1 MVYFNSQIAD
11 SIAPYR
17 NVRRVQFGIL
27 SPDEIKRMSVTNP
40 PIEHPELMEGGKP
53 KDRGLMDPRQGP
65 PDRNSKCKTCAGSYI
80 ECPGHFGHIELT
92 KPVYHVAFLAKTLK
106 VLRCVCYYCSKLLI
120 DPSDQKIIDI
130 MKKTKGQYRRRLA
143 YVFDACKGQ
152 KTCKGSENQNQN
164 EVTTKF
170 SGGCG
175 RPQPKYRRSGLDL
188 SIEWKEAPDENQE
201 RKTKLS
207 AERVLSIF
215 KAIPDQVC
223 HLLGMDPRHARPD
236 WMIITVLPVPPMC
249 VRPSVL
255 VFGTARS
262 QDDLTYNLANI
273 LKANKTLREDEQR
286 GAASHIFDE
295 HLQYLQYHCATLIDN
310 DMPGM
315 PQSCHKSGR
324 PLKSIKARLKGKEGR
339 IRGNLMGKR
348 VDFSGRTV
356 ITPDPNLAIDQ
367 VGVPRSIAQNL
378 TIPEIVTPFNI
389 EWLQELIRRN
399 AAKYIIWDTG
409 DRIDLRFHPKPSD
422 LHLQCGYIVE
432 RHMMDDDLVVFNRQ
446 PTLHK
451 MSMMSHRVKV
461 LPWSTFRLNL
471 SVTTPYNADF
481 DGDEM
486 NLHLPQSVESKA
498 ELSQLMM
505 VPRLIIT
512 PQSNRP
518 VMGIVQ
524 DTLTAVRKMTRRDVF
539 IEKCDFMNLLM
550 YLPSWDGHI
559 PQAAILKPKPLWT
572 GKQLFSLILPREVNC
587 VRTHSQH
594 PDEEDSGPNKWISP
608 GDTKVLVE
616 NGRLLSGILCK
627 KTLGTSAGSL
637 LHIAFMECG
646 HHIAGRLYYHI
657 QLVVNNWLM
666 LEGHSIGIADTIADQ
681 QTYDTIRSTIGKAK
695 LEVNKVIERAHRDS
709 LDPSPGNSLRQTF
722 ENMVN
727 GLLNSARDNTG
738 SSAQRS
744 LSDFNQFKAMVVS
757 GAKGSSINISQVI
770 ACVGQQN
777 VEGKRIPFGFK
788 HRTLP
793 HFIKD
798 DYGPEAKGFVENS
811 YLQGLT
817 PVEFYFHAMGGRE
830 GLIDTAVKTAETGY
844 IQRRLIKAMESVMV
858 KYDGTVRNQIE
869 QLIQFTYGEDGLAGE
884 NVEFQSIISLKPSN
898 HLFERLCKFDLSSG
912 EKYLRKFLTDDVIRD
927 LYTNESLQLLDDEW
941 KQLNDDR
948 LNLRQIFPT
957 GDTSKIVL
965 PCNLER
971 LIYNAK
977 KTFSISNRTQSNLSP
992 MQVIQGLQKL
1002 TQRLIIVKG
1011 DDRLSHEAQHNA
1023 TMLMNILLRSSL
1035 SSRQVLEIHRLTD
1048 EAFNWLCG
1056 EIETRFQQA
1065 QVQAGEMIGALA
1077 AQSLG
1082 EPATQMTLNTFHY
1095 AGVSA
1100 KNVTLG
1106 VPRLKEIINVSKK
1119 PKTPSLT
1126 VYLTGQATNDA
1137 EQCKQVLCRL
1147 EHCTLRKVT
1156 ANTAIYYD
1164 PDPQE
1169 TVISED
1175 QEWVNTYYEM
1185 PDQDITNI
1193 SQWLL
1198 RIELDRKRMT
1208 DKTLSMEQI
1217 SEKICQGFG
1226 DCLNVIFNDDNA
1238 EKLVL
1243 RIRTVD
1249 QTKSSMTDESEDT
1262 TRMDDDTFLRCLES
1276 SMLSDLTLQGIE
1288 AISKVYM
1295 VNPKADE
1302 SKKRIQI
1309 SENGEIERIADWM
1322 LETDG
1327 TSLKKV
1333 LSTKDVDSRRTFTND
1348 VVEIFD
1354 VLGIEAV
1361 RKAIEREMNHVI
1373 SFDGSYVNYRH
1384 LALLCDVMTTK
1395 GHLMAITRHGINRQD
1410 VGPIMRCSFEE
1421 TVDVLMEAAAHA
1433 EQDPLKGVSE
1443 NILLGQLAKI
1453 GTGSF
1458 DLLLD
1463 VEKCSSAM
1471 ELPMN
1476 FAQDTMNDMMLG
1488 PARKEFDERN
1498 RPGIATPWI
1507 NSLSTT
1513 PSHWPSTPAQMTPM
1527 IHGGFSPSANSDT
1540 IGFSPAYSPA
1550 YPSSPGNMSPSPYT
1564 NVPSPLSPS
1573 NYPPQSPGNY
1583 DVRSPNY
1590 SPNSPTYSPTS
1601 PRYSS
1606 NDIYG
1611 HKSSHYSP
1619 TSPSYS
1625 PVTSPTYS
1633 ATGGK
1638 QGSTSPFYSPTSPS
1652 YSPTSPSYSP
1662 NRSYSPTSPTYS
1674 VRSPSLNNQSNANQG
1689 NYRTSP
1695 KYSPTSPSYSPSSPS
1710 YSPTSPGYSPSS
1722 PGYSPSS
1729 PRYSPSSPGYSTHG
1743 PSPKY
1748 SPSSKYSPQSPSYSP
1763 SSPSYTPTS
1772 PSYSPTSPT
1781 YSPTSPTYSPQSPS
1795 GPSTPSYSPTSPT
1808 YSPTSPTYSPSGH
1821 GGSSAS
1827 PTYSPTSP
1835 TYSPS
1840 SPQYSPTSPQY
1851 SPSSPVYKP
1860 SGNQSGYT
1868 SSLSPTSPQYSPTS
1882 PTYSPS
1888 QSSPRYSP
1896 TSPIYSPNIGSPRY
1910 SPTSPQYSPQS
1921 PASSTISSSISSPR
1935 NNDDDDL
1942 NDNGDLMD

>member
-1 MVYFNSQIAD
+1 
-11 SIAPYR
+11 
-17 NVRRVQFGIL
+17 
-27 SPDEIKRMSVTNP
+27 
-40 PIEHPELMEGGKP
+40 
-53 KDRGLMDPRQGP
+53 
-65 PDRNSKCKTCAGSYI
+65 
-80 ECPGHFGHIELT
+80 
-92 KPVYHVAFLAKTLK
+92 
-106 VLRCVCYYCSKLLI
+106 
-120 DPSDQKIIDI
+120 
-130 MKKTKGQYRRRLA
+130 
-143 YVFDACKGQ
+143 
-152 KTCKGSENQNQN
+152 
-164 EVTTKF
+164 
-170 SGGCG
+170 
-175 RPQPKYRRSGLDL
+175 
-188 SIEWKEAPDENQE
+188 
-201 RKTKLS
+201 
-207 AERVLSIF
+207 
-215 KAIPDQVC
+215 
-223 HLLGMDPRHARPD
+223 
-236 WMIITVLPVPPMC
+236 
-249 VRPSVL
+249 
-255 VFGTARS
+255 
-262 QDDLTYNLANI
+262 
-273 LKANKTLREDEQR
+273 DEQR

-1035 SSRQVLEIHRLTD
+1035 SSRQVLE
-1048 EAFNWLCG
+1048 
-1056 EIETRFQQA
+1056 
-1065 QVQAGEMIGALA
+1065 
-1077 AQSLG
+1077 
-1082 EPATQMTLNTFHY
+1082 
-1095 AGVSA
+1095 
-1100 KNVTLG
+1100 
-1106 VPRLKEIINVSKK
+1106 
-1119 PKTPSLT
+1119 
-1126 VYLTGQATNDA
+1126 
-1137 EQCKQVLCRL
+1137 
-1147 EHCTLRKVT
+1147 
-1156 ANTAIYYD
+1156 
-1164 PDPQE
+1164 
-1169 TVISED
+1169 
-1175 QEWVNTYYEM
+1175 
-1185 PDQDITNI
+1185 
-1193 SQWLL
+1193 
-1198 RIELDRKRMT
+1198 
-1208 DKTLSMEQI
+1208 
-1217 SEKICQGFG
+1217 
-1226 DCLNVIFNDDNA
+1226 
-1238 EKLVL
+1238 
-1243 RIRTVD
+1243 
-1249 QTKSSMTDESEDT
+1249 
-1262 TRMDDDTFLRCLES
+1262 
-1276 SMLSDLTLQGIE
+1276 
-1288 AISKVYM
+1288 
-1295 VNPKADE
+1295 
-1302 SKKRIQI
+1302 
-1309 SENGEIERIADWM
+1309 
-1322 LETDG
+1322 
-1327 TSLKKV
+1327 
-1333 LSTKDVDSRRTFTND
+1333 
-1348 VVEIFD
+1348 
-1354 VLGIEAV
+1354 
-1361 RKAIEREMNHVI
+1361 
-1373 SFDGSYVNYRH
+1373 
-1384 LALLCDVMTTK
+1384 
-1395 GHLMAITRHGINRQD
+1395 
-1410 VGPIMRCSFEE
+1410 
-1421 TVDVLMEAAAHA
+1421 
-1433 EQDPLKGVSE
+1433 
-1443 NILLGQLAKI
+1443 
-1453 GTGSF
+1453 
-1458 DLLLD
+1458 
-1463 VEKCSSAM
+1463 
-1471 ELPMN
+1471 
-1476 FAQDTMNDMMLG
+1476 
-1488 PARKEFDERN
+1488 
-1498 RPGIATPWI
+1498 
-1507 NSLSTT
+1507 
-1513 PSHWPSTPAQMTPM
+1513 
-1527 IHGGFSPSANSDT
+1527 
-1540 IGFSPAYSPA
+1540 
-1550 YPSSPGNMSPSPYT
+1550 
-1564 NVPSPLSPS
+1564 
-1573 NYPPQSPGNY
+1573 
-1583 DVRSPNY
+1583 
-1590 SPNSPTYSPTS
+1590 
-1601 PRYSS
+1601 
-1606 NDIYG
+1606 
-1611 HKSSHYSP
+1611 
-1619 TSPSYS
+1619 
-1625 PVTSPTYS
+1625 
-1633 ATGGK
+1633 
-1638 QGSTSPFYSPTSPS
+1638 
-1652 YSPTSPSYSP
+1652 
-1662 NRSYSPTSPTYS
+1662 
-1674 VRSPSLNNQSNANQG
+1674 
-1689 NYRTSP
+1689 
-1695 KYSPTSPSYSPSSPS
+1695 
-1710 YSPTSPGYSPSS
+1710 
-1722 PGYSPSS
+1722 
-1729 PRYSPSSPGYSTHG
+1729 
-1743 PSPKY
+1743 
-1748 SPSSKYSPQSPSYSP
+1748 
-1763 SSPSYTPTS
+1763 
-1772 PSYSPTSPT
+1772 
-1781 YSPTSPTYSPQSPS
+1781 
-1795 GPSTPSYSPTSPT
+1795 
-1808 YSPTSPTYSPSGH
+1808 
-1821 GGSSAS
+1821 
-1827 PTYSPTSP
+1827 
-1835 TYSPS
+1835 
-1840 SPQYSPTSPQY
+1840 
-1851 SPSSPVYKP
+1851 
-1860 SGNQSGYT
+1860 
-1868 SSLSPTSPQYSPTS
+1868 
-1882 PTYSPS
+1882 
-1888 QSSPRYSP
+1888 
-1896 TSPIYSPNIGSPRY
+1896 
-1910 SPTSPQYSPQS
+1910 
-1921 PASSTISSSISSPR
+1921 
-1935 NNDDDDL
+1935 
-1942 NDNGDLMD
+1942 

>member
-1 MVYFNSQIAD
+1 MVYFNSSIAD

-27 SPDEIKRMSVTNP
+27 SPDEIRRMSVTNP

-53 KDRGLMDPRQGP
+53 KERGLMDPRQGP
-65 PDRNSKCKTCAGSYI
+65 ADRNSRCKTCAGSYI
-80 ECPGHFGHIELT
+80 DCPGHFGHIELT

-106 VLRCVCYYCSKLLI
+106 VLRCVCFHCSKLLV
-120 DPSDQKIIDI
+120 DPSEPKVVEA
-130 MKKTKGQYRRRLA
+130 MKKSKGQNRRRMDF
-143 YVFDACKGQ
+143 VFDLCKGV
-152 KTCKGSENQNQN
+152 KTCKGNDSN
-164 EVTTKF
+164 EEMNELTMKN

-175 RPQPKYRRSGLDL
+175 RPQPKYRRSGLEL
-188 SIEWKEAPDENQE
+188 TIEWKELLDETQE
-201 RKTKLS
+201 KKQKLS

-215 KAIPDQVC
+215 KSIPDSVC
-223 HLLGMDPRHARPD
+223 SILGMDPRHARPD
-236 WMIITVLPVPPMC
+236 WMILTALPVPPMC

-273 LKANKTLREDEQR
+273 LKANRTLREDEQR

-367 VGVPRSIAQNL
+367 VGVPRTIAQNL
-378 TIPEIVTPFNI
+378 TVPEIVTPFNI
-389 EWLQELIRRN
+389 GWLQELIRRN

-422 LHLQCGYIVE
+422 LHLQSGYIVE

-471 SVTTPYNADF
+471 SVTSPYNADF

-486 NLHLPQSVESKA
+486 NLHLPQSVETKA

-539 IEKCDFMNLLM
+539 IEKSDFMNLLM
-550 YLPSWDGHI
+550 FLPSWDGHI

-587 VRTHSQH
+587 VRTHGQH
-594 PDEEDSGPNKWISP
+594 PDDEDSGPFKWISP

-637 LHIAFMECG
+637 AHIVFMECG
-646 HHIAGRLYYHI
+646 HEIAGKLYYHI

-681 QTYDTIRSTIGKAK
+681 STYQTIKETIEKAK
-695 LEVNKVIERAHRDS
+695 REVAKVIERAHQNS
-709 LDPSPGNSLRQTF
+709 LEPSPGNSLRQTF

-727 GLLNSARDNTG
+727 GLLNGARDNTG
-738 SSAQRS
+738 SSAQKS
-744 LSDFNQFKAMVVS
+744 LSDYNQFKAMVVS

-793 HFIKD
+793 HFVKD
-798 DYGPEAKGFVENS
+798 DYGAESKGFVENS

-817 PVEFYFHAMGGRE
+817 PVEFFFHAMGGRE

-884 NVEFQSIISLKPSN
+884 NVEFQSILSLKPSN
-898 HLFERLCKFDLSSG
+898 ALFERLCKFDLSQE
-912 EKYLRKFLTDDVIRD
+912 EKTLRKHLTDDVIRD
-927 LYTNESLQLLDDEW
+927 LYKNESLEILDEEW
-941 KQLNDDR
+941 KQLNQDR
-948 LNLRQIFPT
+948 EDLREVFPT

-977 KTFSISNRTQSNLSP
+977 KTFHLSNRNQSNLSP
-992 MQVIQGLQKL
+992 MEVIKGVQQLTEKL
-1002 TQRLIIVKG
+1002 LVVKG
-1011 DDRLSHEAQHNA
+1011 DDRLSHEAQSNA
-1023 TMLMNILLRSSL
+1023 TMLMKILLRSSL
-1035 SSRQVLEIHRLTD
+1035 SSRQVLETHRLTD
-1048 EAFNWLCG
+1048 LAFQWLCG

-1065 QVQAGEMIGALA
+1065 QVQAGEMVGALA

-1137 EQCKQVLCRL
+1137 EKCKQVLCRL
-1147 EHCTLRKVT
+1147 EHCTLKKVT

-1169 TVISED
+1169 TVICED

-1185 PDQDITNI
+1185 PDQDISQI

-1208 DKTLSMEQI
+1208 DKTLTMEQI
-1217 SEKICQGFG
+1217 SEKISQGFG

-1249 QTKSSMTDESEDT
+1249 QTKSSTQNNNDEGEDS

-1276 SMLSDLTLQGIE
+1276 SMLSDLTLQGIGS
-1288 AISKVYM
+1288 IGKVYM
-1295 VNPKADE
+1295 VNPKLDE

-1309 SENGEIERIADWM
+1309 SETGEIERIADWM

-1327 TSLKKV
+1327 TSLKQV
-1333 LSTKDVDSRRTFTND
+1333 LATKDVDSRRTYTND

-1433 EQDPLKGVSE
+1433 ESDPLKGVSE

-1453 GTGSF
+1453 GTGAF

-1471 ELPMN
+1471 ELQLDLPLMITSE
-1476 FAQDTMNDMMLG
+1476 AE
-1488 PARKEFDERN
+1488 KEI
-1498 RPGIATPWI
+1498 GQYSTPWI
-1507 NSLSTT
+1507 DPYSSSPSNQWTTT
-1513 PSHWPSTPAQMTPM
+1513 PSYHQQYPSMTPS
-1527 IHGGFSPSANSDT
+1527 ISTGAFSPSSHS
-1540 IGFSPAYSPA
+1540 IHSSFSPAYSQ
-1550 YPSSPGNMSPSPYT
+1550 SPSPY
-1564 NVPSPLSPS
+1564 NNPSSPS
-1573 NYPPQSPGNY
+1573 SPSFHSSSTNHQSPGNY
-1583 DVRSPNY
+1583 S
-1590 SPNSPTYSPTS
+1590 
-1601 PRYSS
+1601 
-1606 NDIYG
+1606 I
-1611 HKSSHYSP
+1611 
-1619 TSPSYS
+1619 
-1625 PVTSPTYS
+1625 
-1633 ATGGK
+1633 
-1638 QGSTSPFYSPTSPS
+1638 
-1652 YSPTSPSYSP
+1652 TSPSYSP
-1662 NRSYSPTSPTYS
+1662 NSPGYSPTSPKFSSNDNPSIFQPKSPSY
-1674 VRSPSLNNQSNANQG
+1674 RSPSTL
-1689 NYRTSP
+1689 
-1695 KYSPTSPSYSPSSPS
+1695 SS
-1710 YSPTSPGYSPSS
+1710 
-1722 PGYSPSS
+1722 
-1729 PRYSPSSPGYSTHG
+1729 R
-1743 PSPKY
+1743 
-1748 SPSSKYSPQSPSYSP
+1748 
-1763 SSPSYTPTS
+1763 
-1772 PSYSPTSPT
+1772 
-1781 YSPTSPTYSPQSPS
+1781 
-1795 GPSTPSYSPTSPT
+1795 
-1808 YSPTSPTYSPSGH
+1808 
-1821 GGSSAS
+1821 
-1827 PTYSPTSP
+1827 
-1835 TYSPS
+1835 
-1840 SPQYSPTSPQY
+1840 
-1851 SPSSPVYKP
+1851 
-1860 SGNQSGYT
+1860 
-1868 SSLSPTSPQYSPTS
+1868 LLL
-1882 PTYSPS
+1882 
-1888 QSSPRYSP
+1888 
-1896 TSPIYSPNIGSPRY
+1896 I
-1910 SPTSPQYSPQS
+1910 
-1921 PASSTISSSISSPR
+1921 
-1935 NNDDDDL
+1935 
-1942 NDNGDLMD
+1942 